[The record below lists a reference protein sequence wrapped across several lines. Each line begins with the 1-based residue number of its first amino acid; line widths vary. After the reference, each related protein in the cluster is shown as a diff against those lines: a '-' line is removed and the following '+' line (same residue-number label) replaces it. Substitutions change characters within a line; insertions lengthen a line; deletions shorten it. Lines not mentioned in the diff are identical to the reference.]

1 MTSKWSTAAPG
12 AQHPLR
18 HGLAFVLSGGLAFL
32 VDASVLK
39 LLTAVLG
46 IHPFLA
52 RIVALSCA
60 HVAGWLSHR
69 TFTFRMTTPP
79 TLAEFMRYAGLQ
91 SAVSLFVNYGV
102 FVLVL
107 VLRPQTEELFAMV
120 ISSGVAMVFSYFGMR
135 FAAFRHEGVRP
146 SGSDTKGVA
155 SRE

>member
-12 AQHPLR
+12 GQHPVR
-18 HGLAFVLSGGLAFL
+18 HWLGFVFSGGLAFL

-39 LLTAVLG
+39 FLTMLFG

-69 TFTFRMTTPP
+69 TFTFRVAAPP
-79 TLAEFMRYAGLQ
+79 SLAEFMRYAGLQ
-91 SAVSLFVNYGV
+91 TAVSLGVNYGV
-102 FVLVL
+102 FVVVL
-107 VLRPQTEELFAMV
+107 LIRPQTEEIMAMV
-120 ISSGVAMVFSYFGMR
+120 VSSGVAMVFSYFGMR
-135 FAAFRHEGVRP
+135 YAAFRHVGVRP
-146 SGSDTKGVA
+146 SGSDTKGVG